1 VVTLELGGIQINCFV
16 SQMEENM
23 QPDPIVPQEEG
34 KQPEP
39 LSPQDVTQS
48 EPISA
53 QEGTQL
59 EPLSSHKIA
68 EPKTSPIPE
77 KKPSKWNI
85 PAIILGIFSFILLVV
100 VAGLGYWGYTL
111 NTKLTATQQQLTALQ
126 EEHGKLQA
134 DYATLTSDHEKL
146 NTDLNQSKTDLEKVN
161 TDLTTTQASLKKS
174 QDQNKNLNAQIDKA
188 SKLAEVLY
196 AWTTSNE
203 PSDVFRIDSL
213 IKEANDQQLITQWD
227 NLTRSPSNDAFG
239 KFLIFLVAEIRSNL
253 R

>member
-1 VVTLELGGIQINCFV
+1 
-16 SQMEENM
+16 MEENM
-23 QPDPIVPQEEG
+23 QPNPIAPQEEG

-39 LSPQDVTQS
+39 LSLQDMTQS

-53 QEGTQL
+53 QEEARL
-59 EPLSSHKIA
+59 EPPSSHEIT
-68 EPKTSPIPE
+68 EPRISPIPQ
-77 KKPSKWNI
+77 KKSSRWNI
-85 PAIILGIFSFILLVV
+85 PAIILGIFSFILLVA

-126 EEHGKLQA
+126 GGHSKLQA
-134 DYATLTSDHEKL
+134 DYAALTSDHEKL
-146 NTDLNQSKTDLEKVN
+146 NTDLTQSKADLEKAN

-188 SKLAEVLY
+188 SKLTEVLY
-196 AWTTSNE
+196 AWTTSTE
-203 PSDVFRIDSL
+203 PSDVFRIDTL

-239 KFLIFLVAEIRSNL
+239 KFLNFLVAKIRVSL
-253 R
+253 K